1 MKSVKNAM
9 VSLAKSTKGAMDLSA
24 IVIDVVLVVALIPVI
39 VTFVSSAEN
48 LTATETTL
56 LGLTTLFI
64 VLGLIFAIGKQCGL
78 IKGKK

>member
-1 MKSVKNAM
+1 MKALMKS
-9 VSLAKSTKGAMDLSA
+9 LKGAVDMTGV
-24 IVIDVVLVVALIPVI
+24 IVDIVLVVALIPVI
-39 VTFVSSAEN
+39 VTFINNAEN

-64 VLGLIFAIGKQCGL
+64 ILGLVFAIGKQSGL